1 MNTPIQFNS
10 SDPSQTFAEL
20 ARELKS
26 PGKDVNEF
34 AQLMLESIGH
44 VNAMQQDSNR
54 AVELLATG
62 GDIQAA
68 EVLTSMQKADMT
80 FRLMLQIRNK
90 LMQAYQEINDIR
102 I

>member
-1 MNTPIQFNS
+1 
-10 SDPSQTFAEL
+10 
-20 ARELKS
+20 
-26 PGKDVNEF
+26 
-34 AQLMLESIGH
+34 MLESIGH

-80 FRLMLQIRNK
+80 FRLMLQIRDK

>member
-1 MNTPIQFNS
+1 MTTPIQFNS
-10 SDPSQTFAEL
+10 SQPLASFAEL
-20 ARELKS
+20 TQGSKTA
-26 PGKDVNEF
+26 GKDVNQF

-44 VNAMQQDSNR
+44 VNAMQQDANQ
-54 AVELLATG
+54 AFELLTTG

-68 EVLTSMQKADMT
+68 EVLTSIQKADMT

-90 LMQAYQEINDIR
+90 LMQAYQEIKEIR